1 MVGCCS
7 VDPTVFLSPARPPF
21 ADREGYP
28 RAADKR
34 EGMTMMMVMTMTM
47 ILVIKTVSKK
57 TSQKQRANKKSQ
69 QQ

>member
-7 VDPTVFLSPARPPF
+7 VDPTVFLSPARTPF

-34 EGMTMMMVMTMTM
+34 EGMTMMMAMTMTM
-47 ILVIKTVSKK
+47 ILVIKTVSKNKSK
-57 TSQKQRANKKSQ
+57 TEG
-69 QQ
+69 